1 MIVRE
6 WRMDLDNAILGKSKA
21 FAVRVINLYKHLCS
35 EANEYTLSK
44 QILRSGTSI
53 GANVRE
59 AVNAY
64 SKKEFTAKMSIA
76 LKEASES
83 AYWLELLV
91 ETEYISQSQ
100 FKSLYAD
107 IEELIKLLTA
117 IIKTSRV

>member
-1 MIVRE
+1 
-6 WRMDLDNAILGKSKA
+6 MDLDNAILGKSKA

-91 ETEYISQSQ
+91 ETEFISQSQ
-100 FKSLYAD
+100 FNSLYAD
-107 IEELIKLLTA
+107 VEELLKLLTA
-117 IIKTSRV
+117 IVKTSKAE